1 MLRVAEIRGRV
12 IYRFTENINI
22 TKKPWIVILDKER
35 RTFNKPSYFQFSF
48 FFLYRKKKNERKK
61 SSLQLYPYVKRAAVE
76 TDENKERK
84 CSSCI

>member
-35 RTFNKPSYFQFSF
+35 RTFNKPSYF
-48 FFLYRKKKNERKK
+48 
-61 SSLQLYPYVKRAAVE
+61 
-76 TDENKERK
+76 
-84 CSSCI
+84 